1 MRVPV
6 SRWLMQ
12 EKYNDTGFILVPAK
26 EAVRPAEREPLY
38 YLHHVLVGDTSLSE
52 RGRGAPNSLDVLGV
66 IKASANIS
74 GMSTCVLVVVI
85 RPSPCADTFLLLL

>member
-1 MRVPV
+1 
-6 SRWLMQ
+6 MQ

-52 RGRGAPNSLDVLGV
+52 RGRDDHKSLG
-66 IKASANIS
+66 
-74 GMSTCVLVVVI
+74 C
-85 RPSPCADTFLLLL
+85 